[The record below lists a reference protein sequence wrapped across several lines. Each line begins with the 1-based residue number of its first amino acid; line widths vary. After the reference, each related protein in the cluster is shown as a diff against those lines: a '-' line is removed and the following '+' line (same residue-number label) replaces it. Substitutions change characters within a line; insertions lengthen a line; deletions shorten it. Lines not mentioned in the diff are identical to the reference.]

1 VLAPLTRLLKIP
13 EERRALTAAE
23 LRFVGCSAKRRT
35 NCSGR
40 RAGKSF
46 SVTLWLVEQWR
57 TRPNQS
63 SIFLGL
69 SQESAIKIGWD
80 ALREFNDRFGWGAV
94 YNGTDATWTF
104 PNGFTLYYMGCK
116 DRRSAN
122 LVRGVPKI
130 HRVAIDEC
138 GQIADPLLEYLVVD
152 VVEPTLADT
161 DGDLCL
167 LGTPSD
173 TGVGFYEDEMT
184 ACEAVGAH
192 FAWTAAENPHLE
204 KPGAEFIAEALA
216 KRFAGNAQ
224 NATFRREYL
233 GHRVQEEGVLIYHPP
248 NDADYSF
255 SEFYEPAPTYSNY
268 TAMGID
274 IGWSDGAGLTVLR
287 ARDPEPGAHILECY
301 REAELTLPRLAAI
314 AERMRVEHDVSEIFV
329 DTAGGGGR
337 TVCETLSRAYGLPC
351 TPADKRARR
360 MRIEQVRTML
370 DARTLRASEG
380 RCAQILDEWRGL
392 PWNLE
397 RNDHREGYVD
407 ECTDAL
413 QYALQGA
420 GFSQLTSWEVG
431 PTPEQAYAA
440 RVAEIQRGKRLRT
453 RSGRR

>member
-1 VLAPLTRLLKIP
+1 MLGPLTRLLKVP
-13 EERRALTAAE
+13 EERRILTREE
-23 LRFVGCSAKRRT
+23 LRFVGSPAKRRT

-57 TRPNQS
+57 RRPNQS
-63 SIFLGL
+63 SIFLAL

-94 YNGTDATWTF
+94 YNGTDATWTW

-161 DGDLCL
+161 DGDLAL
-167 LGTPSD
+167 LGTPAD
-173 TGVGFYEDEMT
+173 TGVGFYEDEME
-184 ACEAVGAH
+184 ACSEAGAH
-192 FAWTAAENPHLE
+192 FCWTAAENPHLAI
-204 KPGAEFIAEALA
+204 PGAQFIAEALA
-216 KRFAGNAQ
+216 KRFAGRAD

-233 GHRVQEEGVLIYHPP
+233 GHRVQEEGVLIYRPCP
-248 NDADYSF
+248 NLD
-255 SEFYEPAPTYSNY
+255 EGFYEPTPSYGNY

-274 IGWSDGAGLTVLR
+274 IGWNDGAGLSVLR
-287 ARDPEPGAHILECY
+287 ARDPEAGAHLVECY

-329 DTAGGGGR
+329 DSTGGGGR
-337 TVCETLSRAYGLPC
+337 TICETLARSYGLPC

-360 MRIEQVRTML
+360 MRIEQLRTML
-370 DARTLRASEG
+370 DARTLRGSVG
-380 RCAQILDEWRGL
+380 RCTQILEEWRGL

-407 ECTDAL
+407 ECTDAT

-420 GFSQLTSWEVG
+420 GFSHLTSWEVE
-431 PTPEQAYAA
+431 PTPEEVYAQ

>member
-1 VLAPLTRLLKIP
+1 MLAPLTRLLKIP
-13 EERRALTAAE
+13 EERRALTAPE
-23 LRFVGCSAKRRT
+23 LRFVGSPAKRRT

-57 TRPNQS
+57 RRPNQS
-63 SIFLGL
+63 SIFMAL

-130 HRVAIDEC
+130 HRVAVDEC

-152 VVEPTLADT
+152 VIEPTLADT

-184 ACEAVGAH
+184 ACKEAGAH
-192 FAWTAAENPHLE
+192 YAWTAAENPHLE
-204 KPGAEFIAEALA
+204 KPGAQFIAEALA

-224 NATFRREYL
+224 NATYRREYL
-233 GHRVQEEGVLIYHPP
+233 GHRVQEEGILIYHPCADL
-248 NDADYSF
+248 DAG
-255 SEFYEPAPTYSNY
+255 FYEPAPAYSNY

-274 IGWSDGAGLTVLR
+274 IGWNDGSGLTVAR
-287 ARDPEPGAHILECY
+287 ARDPEPGVHVLEAY
-301 REAELTLPRLAAI
+301 REAELSVPRLAAI
-314 AERMRVEHDVSEIFV
+314 AERMVQEHDVSEIFV
-329 DTAGGGGR
+329 DTAGGGGK
-337 TVCETLSRAYGLPC
+337 TICETLRSSYGLNC
-351 TPADKRARR
+351 YAADKRARR

-370 DARTLRASEG
+370 DARTLRGSVG
-380 RCAQILDEWRGL
+380 RCTQLLEEWRGL

-407 ECTDAL
+407 EATDAL
-413 QYALQGA
+413 QGALSGS
-420 GFSQLTSWEVG
+420 GFTQMTTWVVE
-431 PTPEQAYAA
+431 PTPEQAYTA

>member
-1 VLAPLTRLLKIP
+1 MLSPLTRLLKIP
-13 EERRALTAAE
+13 EERRALTPPE
-23 LRFVGCSAKRRT
+23 LRFVGSTVKRRT

-46 SVTLWLVEQWR
+46 SITLWLVEQWR
-57 TRPNQS
+57 RRPNQS

-80 ALREFNDRFGWGAV
+80 ALREFSERFGWGAV

-167 LGTPSD
+167 LGTPAD

-184 ACEAVGAH
+184 TCDEAGAH
-192 FAWTAAENPHLE
+192 YCWTAAENPHLE

-216 KRFAGNAQ
+216 KRFAGNPA
-224 NATFRREYL
+224 NATYRREYL
-233 GHRVQEEGVLIYHPP
+233 GHRVQEEGILIYRPC
-248 NDADYSF
+248 ADLDGG
-255 SEFYEPAPTYSNY
+255 FYEPAPSRDNY

-274 IGWSDGAGLTVLR
+274 IGWNDGTGLTVAR
-287 ARDPEPGAHILECY
+287 ARDPEPGVHVLEAY
-301 REAELTLPRLAAI
+301 REAELSVPRMAAI
-314 AERMRVEHDVSEIFV
+314 AERMVQEHDVSEIFV
-329 DTAGGGGR
+329 DTAGGGGK
-337 TVCETLSRAYGLPC
+337 TICETLRASYGLNC
-351 TPADKRARR
+351 YAADKRARR

-370 DARTLRASEG
+370 DARTLRGSVG
-380 RCAQILDEWRGL
+380 RCAQLLEEWRGL

-407 ECTDAL
+407 ECTDG
-413 QYALQGA
+413 LQGA
-420 GFSQLTSWEVG
+420 LSGSGFTQLTTWVVE
-431 PTPEQAYAA
+431 PTPEQVYAA
-440 RVAEIQRGKRLRT
+440 RVAEIQRGKRLRV
-453 RSGRR
+453 RGGRR